1 MPGPATRSDADEETI
16 SSLQAAVT
24 TCEAKRRVRSV
35 VGWSVFLA
43 VLVLQLLTFD
53 LWSPWVLTE
62 PEMPFRF
69 IGFALLGMFLP
80 FAGMLVWIE
89 SAGVDE
95 AEAELAKHLGHEGS
109 TVDTPTAQ

>member
-1 MPGPATRSDADEETI
+1 M
-16 SSLQAAVT
+16 
-24 TCEAKRRVRSV
+24 
-35 VGWSVFLA
+35 GWSMFLA
-43 VLVLQLLTFD
+43 ALALQLLTFD
-53 LWSPWVLTE
+53 HWSPWVLTE

-95 AEAELAKHLGHEGS
+95 AEAELAKYLGQDGS
-109 TVDTPTAQ
+109 TVDASAAK